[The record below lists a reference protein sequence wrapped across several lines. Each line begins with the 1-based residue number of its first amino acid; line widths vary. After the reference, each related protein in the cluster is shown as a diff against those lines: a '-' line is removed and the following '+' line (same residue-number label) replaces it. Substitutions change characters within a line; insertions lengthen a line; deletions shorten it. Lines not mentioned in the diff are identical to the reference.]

1 MTYAEP
7 LMRSAISERKP
18 VPTIAAPLW
27 AATTK
32 VLTAFVVP
40 VALLALW
47 YVAARL
53 EWVAPQV
60 LPAPAKVIDTLRD
73 LIETGDLST
82 NVNVS
87 LMRVV
92 FGFALGA
99 TAGILAGAL
108 VGTSRFAEHSLRPSL
123 LLIGIVPV
131 VGWLPLLM
139 MLLGIGEAL
148 KIVVI
153 AKATFLPVAINTANG
168 FRNVPQTYLDIGRVY
183 GFGRLQT
190 LKRITLPASI
200 LPIFTGL
207 RNGLMTAWVSL
218 VAVEM
223 LVSTEGVGYLMVWGR
238 QLFQLDLMIAMM
250 LVIGLIG
257 FLVDKALVLAE
268 RSLVL
273 RFGGRAK

>member
-18 VPTIAAPLW
+18 VPTIVAPLW
-27 AATTK
+27 GAAVK
-32 VLTAFVVP
+32 VLTGFVVP

-47 YVAARL
+47 YVAARF

-73 LIETGDLST
+73 LIETGDLSA
-82 NVNVS
+82 NFNVS
-87 LMRVV
+87 LIRVV

-123 LLIGIVPV
+123 LFIGIVPV

-153 AKATFLPVAINTANG
+153 AKAAFLPVAINTANG

-257 FLVDKALVLAE
+257 FLMDKALVLAE
-268 RSLVL
+268 SSLVL

>member
-1 MTYAEP
+1 MIYAEP
-7 LMRSAISERKP
+7 LMRIAMSERKA
-18 VPTIAAPLW
+18 VPALPPFWKTAAK
-27 AATTK
+27 A
-32 VLTAFVVP
+32 LTGFVVP
-40 VALLALW
+40 VLLLVLW
-47 YVAARL
+47 YVSARL

-60 LPAPAKVIDTLRD
+60 LPAPDKVLDTLRD
-73 LIETGDLST
+73 LIETGDLRT
-82 NVNVS
+82 NVSIS
-87 LMRVV
+87 LERVV

-99 TAGILAGAL
+99 VSGILAGAL
-108 VGTSRFAEHSLRPSL
+108 IGTSRFAEHSLRPSL

-153 AKATFLPVAINTANG
+153 AKATFLPVAISAANG
-168 FRNVPQTYLDIGRVY
+168 FRNVPQKYLDIGKVY
-183 GFGRLQT
+183 GFSRWQT

-223 LVSTEGVGYLMVWGR
+223 LVSTEGVGFLMVWGR

-250 LVIGLIG
+250 LVIGVIG
-257 FLVDKALVLAE
+257 FLMDKALVFTE